1 MGINLVYERANKE
14 AYELLVAGAEMATGS
29 DLSEL
34 ITNTIFPTILNKVGD
49 TIARSDLVDRNYEKF
64 KLPLSEFGA
73 ITEYLVSSMIRA
85 DDPSPTATGTQVSD
99 FVINNP
105 DIKALYA
112 TATVRANYPLTVNSE
127 RWLDALDGQNYSTLA
142 SMIGIAMQALYD
154 GVTHD
159 HDSIIPALF
168 GSLYAK
174 ATPTMKRNLPAF
186 TGDDVEGYSKE
197 VFAMLNKAIR
207 DMTTWRRPDFNY
219 IGAEMSDSKSD
230 LVLVS
235 FDNPITEGK
244 DMTILDVITSQLNI
258 GPMARAVA
266 LGQALGVEVYEMP
279 SMGIIENSVSRAYGL
294 QNFPGMQ
301 TADMSSGT
309 QTAPYPN
316 VRFALCGK
324 GALNVGLKRLQIDTG
339 RSIRGHFDQTWVQ
352 PTLQLAY
359 GAGQCIFF
367 EVPVENGNGNG
378 NDNGSDD

>member
-1 MGINLVYERANKE
+1 MVYERANKE
-14 AYELLVAGAEMATGS
+14 AYELLVAGAEMGTGS
-29 DLSEL
+29 DLSEV
-34 ITNTIFPTILNKVGD
+34 ITNSIFPTILNKVGD

-85 DDPSPTATGTQVSD
+85 ADPSPTATGTQVDD
-99 FVINNP
+99 FVVNNP

-127 RWLDALDGQNYSTLA
+127 RWLDALDGSNLSTLA

-168 GSLYAK
+168 GSFYAK
-174 ATPTMKRNLPAF
+174 ATGTMKRNLPAF

-197 VFAMLNKAIR
+197 VFATLNKAIR
-207 DMTTWRRPDFNY
+207 DLTTWRRPDFNY
-219 IGAEMSDSKSD
+219 IGAEMSDSKND

-258 GPMARAVA
+258 GPMARATA
-266 LGQALGVEVYEMP
+266 LGQSLGVDVYEMP

-301 TADMSSGT
+301 TADMSAGT
-309 QTAPYPN
+309 QTAPHPN

-367 EVPVENGNGNG
+367 EVPAENGGDG
-378 NDNGSDD
+378 GDE

>member
-29 DLSEL
+29 DLAEL
-34 ITNTIFPTILNKVGD
+34 ITNSIFPTILNKVGD
-49 TIARSDLVDRNYEKF
+49 TITRSDLVDRNYEKF

-85 DDPSPTATGTQVSD
+85 ADPSPTATGSVVED
-99 FVINNP
+99 YVVNNP

-112 TATVRANYPLTVNSE
+112 SSTVRANYPLTVNSE
-127 RWLDALDGQNYSTLA
+127 RWLDALDGRNYSTLA

-168 GSLYAK
+168 GSFYGKASAK
-174 ATPTMKRNLPAF
+174 MKRTLPEF

-197 VFAMLNKAIR
+197 VFALLNKAIR
-207 DMTTWRRPDFNY
+207 DMTMWRRPDFNY

-230 LVLVS
+230 LVLVA
-235 FDNPITEGK
+235 FDNPIAEGK

-258 GPMARAVA
+258 GPMARAAA

-279 SMGIIENSVSRAYGL
+279 SMGIIENSVARAYNLTG
-294 QNFPGMQ
+294 FPGMQ
-301 TADMSSGT
+301 TADMSAGT
-309 QTAPYPN
+309 QTPPYPN
-316 VRFALCGK
+316 VMFALCGK

-367 EVPVENGNGNG
+367 EVPANGGVQAT
-378 NDNGSDD
+378 SKTSK